1 MKLYRLEVSATVLV
15 LANSAADAEKQA
27 ISGVSDKNVNAHA
40 HAHAYEIKALEDL
53 PYNMDR
59 YSTPLNSDKT
69 VKDILQ
75 LAMK

>member
-15 LANSAADAEKQA
+15 LANSASDAEKQA
-27 ISGVSDKNVNAHA
+27 ISGVSDKSVNAHA
-40 HAHAYEIKALEDL
+40 YAYEIKALEDL

>member
-27 ISGVSDKNVNAHA
+27 INGVSDKNVTAHA
-40 HAHAYEIKALEDL
+40 YAYEIKALEDL

>member
-27 ISGVSDKNVNAHA
+27 INGVSDKNVNA

-53 PYNMDR
+53 PFNMDR

>member
-27 ISGVSDKNVNAHA
+27 ISGVTDKNVNAHA
-40 HAHAYEIKALEDL
+40 YAYEIKTLEDL

-75 LAMK
+75 LAKK

>member
-27 ISGVSDKNVNAHA
+27 INGVSDKNVNAHA
-40 HAHAYEIKALEDL
+40 YAYEIKALEDL
-53 PYNMDR
+53 PYNMDK

>member
-1 MKLYRLEVSATVLV
+1 MKLYRLEVSATVIV

-27 ISGVSDKNVNAHA
+27 ISGVTDKNVIA
-40 HAHAYEIKALEDL
+40 HAHAYEIKSLEDL
-53 PYNMDR
+53 PFNMDK

>member
-27 ISGVSDKNVNAHA
+27 ISGVSDKNVHA
-40 HAHAYEIKALEDL
+40 HAYAYEIKALEDL